1 MQQTGNKHGSNSAT
15 SKIQNDSTPY
25 LWLVITFPPVLQ
37 AVVGDGGY
45 DLIAGREEI
54 RVGVPGEVGQW
65 VLEPHHVRVAH
76 EQLVPE
82 WQERVDE
89 QHLLPAHLV
98 EGGGAPAGVLGGH
111 PAAHVEDGHAP
122 EVELSQQLGVHGAD
136 E

>member
-1 MQQTGNKHGSNSAT
+1 M
-15 SKIQNDSTPY
+15 PY